1 MRNELGSIFGHDC
14 CIKQGPTVPRKKIFG
29 LSFFYYAE
37 VLLDVHLAYMH
48 SQVGLSNNVG
58 LLRPSDERPIRAH
71 E

>member
-1 MRNELGSIFGHDC
+1 MRNKLGSIFGHDC
-14 CIKQGPTVPRKKIFG
+14 YIKQGPTAPKKNFG
-29 LSFFYYAE
+29 LSFFITRAE
-37 VLLDVHLAYMH
+37 VLFDLHMAYMH